1 MIAQFDD
8 CRSSLTLDDLCKF
21 IRLRVDRT
29 CQRKILPDQ
38 DAALITNIV
47 KRVVFVDVPAPT
59 PHDIAVRLAEQRKR
73 LFIPLRV
80 PAVER
85 VQRHPV
91 RTLAKDRHAVC
102 QHLEFSVVT
111 RHKIRLYFECTDPQ
125 VQFPHVLH
133 LSVVQQLHLC
143 AVKAGRAVA
152 SGPPQ
157 LRLRHPEAQFV
168 RAELHAYRF
177 TERAFRTRAAH
188 LHRKPLQHRVFR
200 CKTELQQYLRTFPV
214 RAQRCHIHFFKICVP
229 LWADGNAPPQ
239 PGGHKARR
247 DIPAEH
253 MARLAHTDH
262 LVRVLPPRAAH
273 AHGIIH
279 IPGGVHRGADVH
291 GDLIFTLPQR
301 FCDVEPVFQHHIV
314 RLAHCRPVQI
324 HRRKGVHAVQAQH
337 RAAIR
342 QRLRRNERARVPPL
356 VKLTGTERI

>member
-1 MIAQFDD
+1 MPA
-8 CRSSLTLDDLCKF
+8 
-21 IRLRVDRT
+21 
-29 CQRKILPDQ
+29 KIMPDQ

-47 KRVVFVDVPAPT
+47 KRVVFVDVPAPA

-125 VQFPHVLH
+125 VQLPHVLAPLRGAAAPPAFGKGWPGRSLWATTASAPAPRSSVRQSRTSRVPFRRKE
-133 LSVVQQLHLC
+133 LS
-143 AVKAGRAVA
+143 
-152 SGPPQ
+152 
-157 LRLRHPEAQFV
+157 
-168 RAELHAYRF
+168 
-177 TERAFRTRAAH
+177 RTRAAH
-188 LHRKPLQHRVFR
+188 PHRKPLQHRVFR

-214 RAQRCHIHFFKICVP
+214 RAQRCHVHFFKICVP

-239 PGGHKARR
+239 PGGHQSAARYPSR
-247 DIPAEH
+247 TYGPACAH
-253 MARLAHTDH
+253 RSSRPCAPTPGRARPWGTPYSGRRSPWSGCARQPHFH
-262 LVRVLPPRAAH
+262 PPARS
-273 AHGIIH
+273 
-279 IPGGVHRGADVH
+279 
-291 GDLIFTLPQR
+291 
-301 FCDVEPVFQHHIV
+301 CDVEPVFQHHIV

-337 RAAIR
+337 RAAVR
-342 QRLRRNERARVPPL
+342 QRPAAAKNVRVYHHS
-356 VKLTGTERI
+356 